1 MNLSLDEIL
10 SLVDEYEHTLPLAP
24 QPFPAPT
31 GRELAG
37 WIDQTLLKPEATGDE
52 VRRLCAQARELR
64 FASVCV
70 NPSYVPLA
78 AGLLVD
84 CQTRVCAVIA
94 FPFGANLPELKAQE
108 TRSLI
113 EKGATEVDMVINI
126 GALKE
131 EDISLAFQDVQAV
144 VDVAAG
150 RAIVKVILEAALLTR
165 REKIL
170 GCLASKA
177 AGADF
182 VKTSTGF
189 GPGGATVED
198 VALLRRLVGAQM
210 GVKASGGIRTLEN
223 AWAMIAAGANRLGT
237 SAGASILQAALQ
249 GAAA

>member
-1 MNLSLDEIL
+1 MNLTLDEIL
-10 SLVDEYEHTLPLAP
+10 SLADEYEHTLPP
-24 QPFPAPT
+24 VPPPFHVPVGAD
-31 GRELAG
+31 LAG

-52 VRRLCAQARELR
+52 VRSLCAQARELR

-70 NPSYVPLA
+70 NPSYAPLA
-78 AGLLVD
+78 AGLLVG
-84 CQTRVCAVIA
+84 CQTRVCAVVA

-108 TRSLI
+108 TRSLV
-113 EKGATEVDMVINI
+113 EKGAAEIDMVINI
-126 GALKE
+126 GALKD

-144 VDVAAG
+144 VDAAAG
-150 RAIVKVILEAALLTR
+150 RAIVKVILETALLTR

-170 GCLASKA
+170 GCLAAKA

-223 AWAMIAAGANRLGT
+223 AWAMITAGANRLGT